1 MVVRCSYSMAVW
13 QHIATRFGIPQP
25 PQQSRTMRRW
35 WRLVLN
41 QGSADRENHL
51 QVIIYT
57 LWNIWK
63 ERCQRVFQQIGI
75 NADQVAAL
83 SR

>member
-1 MVVRCSYSMAVW
+1 L
-13 QHIATRFGIPQP
+13 Q
-25 PQQSRTMRRW
+25 RW

-63 ERCQRVFQQIGI
+63 ERCTRVFQQIGI
-75 NADQVAAL
+75 NADQVPAL
-83 SR
+83 SRQDVLTYRVANTTVQ